1 MRSDSFADHR
11 NRTTRLQRT
20 RLAPEER
27 LMRRWREQEPLDF
40 QHLSDAARDSQEDIR
55 KRRDSKDE

>member
-1 MRSDSFADHR
+1 
-11 NRTTRLQRT
+11 
-20 RLAPEER
+20 
-27 LMRRWREQEPLDF
+27 MRRWREQEPLDF